1 MWSKS
6 VFLQLLEVLE
16 FVAQQQL
23 TDIAYSRFVSLY
35 YVYHKDMKKQL
46 RARKPCA
53 VPVCS
58 QNWMN
63 DQLHLRKFVFSFF
76 CIDLHSEGLNE
87 KHSWRLPFSPTPSPP
102 GNPFRMTWYNLYLK
116 LEFERRILKIW
127 ICSKICVWNQ
137 NQCAYG
143 KVVVWPCIWMFLW
156 CPLAP
161 GAFNTTHLGL
171 NYFFF
176 FFSFWRQNKTLKTL
190 AMIP

>member
-1 MWSKS
+1 MIIVVRTVYGIEANLVSYQFKRLDYSLGSILPTVKLRKSWKMWSKS

-87 KHSWRLPFSPTPSPP
+87 GFPFPLPPPPPAIPS
-102 GNPFRMTWYNLYLK
+102 GWHGTIY
-116 LEFERRILKIW
+116 
-127 ICSKICVWNQ
+127 
-137 NQCAYG
+137 
-143 KVVVWPCIWMFLW
+143 
-156 CPLAP
+156 
-161 GAFNTTHLGL
+161 T
-171 NYFFF
+171 
-176 FFSFWRQNKTLKTL
+176 
-190 AMIP
+190 